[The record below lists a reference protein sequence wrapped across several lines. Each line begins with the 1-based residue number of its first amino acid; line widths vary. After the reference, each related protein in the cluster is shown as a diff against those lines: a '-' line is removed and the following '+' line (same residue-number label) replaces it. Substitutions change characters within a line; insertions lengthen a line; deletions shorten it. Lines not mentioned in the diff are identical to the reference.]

1 MTENLQNVYDSWDEI
16 GLEGRFSH
24 ALSWVWLSGLGYQPS
39 VNQEGRQDGWYKWN
53 KGLSRWDYK
62 FSINDGY
69 ALWKDR
75 DKVAPF

>member
-24 ALSWVWLSGLGYQPS
+24 ALSWVWLSGLGYQPI
-39 VNQEGRQDGWYKWN
+39 VNCPEKQDGWYKQVR
-53 KGLSRWDYK
+53 GALTYK

-69 ALWKDR
+69 ALWKDK
-75 DKVAPF
+75 DKTVPF